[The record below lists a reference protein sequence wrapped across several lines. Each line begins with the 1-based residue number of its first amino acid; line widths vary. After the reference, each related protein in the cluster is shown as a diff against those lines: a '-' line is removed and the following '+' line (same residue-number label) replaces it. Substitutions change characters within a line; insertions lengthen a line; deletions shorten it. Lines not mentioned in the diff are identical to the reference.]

1 MKAYKGFNRD
11 MTCRG
16 FQFEEGKTYEHQGDV
31 KLCESGFHACQDPMD
46 CLRYYDPRTSVYH
59 EVEIDGVSGE
69 PKEDTKVVGKK
80 IRIGERMSI
89 KSIVK
94 ASIEYVFAVC
104 KNAENR
110 DYASG
115 DWSTQATSGYMS
127 RQAASGEWSRQA
139 ASGHGSSQAA
149 SGDWS
154 RQAASGDGSR
164 QAASGDW
171 SRQAASGDESSQVA
185 SGDGSRQAASGDG
198 SSQAAS
204 GVGSRQAACGNWS
217 TQAASGNW
225 STQATSGYMSRQV
238 ASGDGSRQAATGD
251 WNSQETTG
259 KNCVM
264 MSAGDGG
271 AAKGKIGSWIVLTE
285 WEQGVPNVIA
295 RRIDGKEVKEDVWY
309 TLKNGKFAEVES

>member
-80 IRIGERMSI
+80 IRIGERMTI

-115 DWSTQATSGYMS
+115 DWS
-127 RQAASGEWSRQA
+127 R
-139 ASGHGSSQAA
+139 QAA
-149 SGDWS
+149 SGDW
-154 RQAASGDGSR
+154 SR

-185 SGDGSRQAASGDG
+185 SGDGSRQAASGDA

-309 TLKNGKFAEVES
+309 TLKNGKFAEIES

>member
-31 KLCESGFHACQDPMD
+31 KLCASGFHACEDPMD
-46 CLRYYDPRTSVYH
+46 CLRYYDPCESVYH
-59 EVEIDGVSGE
+59 EVELDGVSDE
-69 PKEDTKVVGKK
+69 RNEDTKVVGKK

-115 DWSTQATSGYMS
+115 DGS
-127 RQAASGEWSRQA
+127 RQAASGYGSLQA
-139 ASGHGSSQAA
+139 ASGGA
-149 SGDWS
+149 S

-164 QAASGDW
+164 
-171 SRQAASGDESSQVA
+171 
-185 SGDGSRQAASGDG
+185 
-198 SSQAAS
+198 
-204 GVGSRQAACGNWS
+204 
-217 TQAASGNW
+217 
-225 STQATSGYMSRQV
+225 
-238 ASGDGSRQAATGD
+238 
-251 WNSQETTG
+251 QETTG

-264 MSAGDGG
+264 MSAGHAGK
-271 AAKGKIGSWIVLTE
+271 AKGKIGSWIVLTE
-285 WEQGVPNVIA
+285 WKKGAPNVVSKQ
-295 RRIDGKEVKEDVWY
+295 IDGEEVKEDVWY
-309 TLKNGKFAEVES
+309 TLRNGKFVEVES